1 MSPKSNNAAGVATT
15 NGIQKI
21 NFQIHFSINGRGDHH
36 PLGLR
41 AFIPDSVLDEA
52 FSPLW
57 SLLSREQGRSF
68 FKQLGSHIGNTKL
81 FTLLGASYIR
91 FLNRKAVA

>member
-1 MSPKSNNAAGVATT
+1 MPPKSKNAVGVCSTYDISRNNSTS
-15 NGIQKI
+15 NS
-21 NFQIHFSINGRGDHH
+21 SINGRGDHH

-41 AFIPDSVLDEA
+41 AVIPDSVLDEA
-52 FSPLW
+52 FKPLW
-57 SLLSREQGRSF
+57 ALLPREQGRPF
-68 FKQLGSHIGNTKL
+68 FKQLGDVMGSSPL